1 MTKRL
6 KTPPKAG
13 FKFIRGRNGRDAI
26 RIELP
31 SGGVG
36 FVATTIPPAAL
47 KAFAESLS
55 RKLAKRR
62 RLARPKCRPAAD
74 GALPPLP
81 CAEEVPNDG
90 D

>member
-6 KTPPKAG
+6 KNPPKAG
-13 FKFIRGRNGRDAI
+13 FKFIRGRNGNDAI

-62 RLARPKCRPAAD
+62 RLAQAKCRPAAG
-74 GALPPLP
+74 GALSPLP
-81 CAEEVPNDG
+81 YADEAPNDG